1 MDPCPDAM
9 VVVDVGHSYTH
20 AVPVVQGAAQ
30 WNAAQRYAP
39 CTHPRLDMGGKVLTH
54 LLKVMFSYR
63 QWNMMDETYLI
74 DKMKAASCF
83 VAARSEPR
91 AYRRGDE
98 PRGPPSSWSFEQ
110 FVEHFQ
116 YVATPNAAATRQIPW
131 SSNTCSPTMRH
142 LTM

>member
-1 MDPCPDAM
+1 
-9 VVVDVGHSYTH
+9 
-20 AVPVVQGAAQ
+20 
-30 WNAAQRYAP
+30 
-39 CTHPRLDMGGKVLTH
+39 MGGKVLTH

-83 VAARSEPR
+83 VAARSEPL

-98 PRGPPSSWSFEQ
+98 HSGPPSSWSFEH

-116 YVATPNAAATRQIPW
+116 YVATSDAAATRTMTW
-131 SSNTCSPTMRH
+131 SSSMCCPTTRH
-142 LTM
+142 PTT